1 LSLSK
6 ARTRL
11 LFIICVTLI
20 GPVFIGQTL
29 CGAEMP
35 GSDPLLLMITTAA
48 AASGGKNLLP
58 VLETAIEAA
67 PDRRD
72 ELAEFARDLAPDRVA
87 EINAALGLSETPTP
101 QKAMAKNS
109 VKSETDQSGFF
120 RFSAWDGE
128 VDLGGTL
135 NTGNTPAKAFSGSV
149 KLSNAIGLWR
159 HKLAASFDYARNDG
173 NVTKQRLL
181 TSYQLNYETDSRA
194 YAFGRT
200 EYEDDRF
207 SGFNYR
213 IYGGGGFGYRLF
225 NGDTVQWSAEAGP
238 GLRYAR
244 VSDTGGDEAQFT
256 FRTASSF
263 KWLVFPSTVFAQDT
277 EYLLNGSNTL
287 NSTTSLTV
295 ALTDKLSGRMSFNLR
310 NDSSPP
316 PGAVS
321 TDTTTKASIVYG
333 F

>member
-1 LSLSK
+1 MSPAK
-6 ARTRL
+6 ARTR
-11 LFIICVTLI
+11 FFTLI
-20 GPVFIGQTL
+20 SVALLGSIIIGPNL
-29 CGAEMP
+29 CAAETQP
-35 GSDPLLLMITTAA
+35 SDPLLYMIATAA
-48 AASGGKNLLP
+48 AANDGKNFIP

-67 PDRRD
+67 PDRRN
-72 ELAEFARDLAPDRVA
+72 EFADYARALAPDRVA
-87 EINAALGLSETPTP
+87 EINAALGLTGTPTR
-101 QKAMAKNS
+101 QKALAKNS

-128 VDLGGTL
+128 IDLGGAI
-135 NTGNTPAKAFSGSV
+135 NTGNTDAKAFSGSI

-159 HKLAASFDYARNDG
+159 HKIAASFDYARNNG
-173 NVTKQRLL
+173 NLTKQRLL
-181 TSYQLNYETDSRA
+181 TSYQLNYETDERI

-225 NGDTVQWSAEAGP
+225 NGDTIQWSVETGP
-238 GLRYAR
+238 GLRYAN
-244 VSDTGGDEAQFT
+244 VVNVGGGDAEFT
-256 FRTASSF
+256 FRTASAF
-263 KWLVFPSTVFAQDT
+263 KWLVFPSTVFSQDT

-287 NSTTSLTV
+287 TTTTAITV

-310 NDSSPP
+310 NDSNPP
-316 PGAVS
+316 AGAVN